1 MEPCA
6 FHTTLVFV
14 HFKFSSFMA
23 HSGSVPSTDSD
34 KIMPSFGAINEYKDL
49 ENVRHGSS
57 AILSIIYFIYNLRV
71 G

>member
-49 ENVRHGSS
+49 ENVIDM
-57 AILSIIYFIYNLRV
+57 APQQYYYIFYI
-71 G
+71 